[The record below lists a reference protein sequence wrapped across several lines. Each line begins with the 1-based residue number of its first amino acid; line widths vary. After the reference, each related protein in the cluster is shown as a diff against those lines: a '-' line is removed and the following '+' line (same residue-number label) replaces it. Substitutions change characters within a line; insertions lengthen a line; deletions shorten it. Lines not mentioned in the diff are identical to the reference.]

1 MTYVLENIG
10 LIARLFGEHLA
21 LTFSALA
28 IALTIALPL
37 GVLVARVKWLRG
49 PVLGVLGTL
58 YTIPTLSL
66 FVLLIPI
73 LGLGTGPAL
82 TALVIYAQVVLV
94 RNVVIGLDGIDPGVI
109 ESARGMGMSQ
119 VQRLL
124 RVELPL
130 ALPLILAGVRVVTLS
145 TIGIGTLAAFVN
157 AGGLGTLLF
166 DGVRSGNN
174 EKIVIGALAVS
185 LLAVAANGLF
195 GLVERRAAI

>member
-130 ALPLILAGVRVVTLS
+130 ALPLILAGVRVMTLS